1 MTSAVVIDASAGVE
15 IALGT
20 PSGLFLA
27 QHIPERGAVWA
38 PDHYSA
44 EVGSA
49 IRRLEVIER
58 RLDGRRARRALVEAL
73 DLPTRRVGVRSLIE
87 SAWPLR
93 FNLTIG
99 DALYVTLAR
108 QLGCPLLTGD
118 RRLAASPRL
127 GVAAVTCPER

>member
-1 MTSAVVIDASAGVE
+1 VTSAIVIDASAGVE

-20 PSGLFLA
+20 PVGLFLA
-27 QHIPERGAVWA
+27 QHVPVGVAVWA

-44 EVGSA
+44 EVASA
-49 IRRLEVIER
+49 FRRIEVIER

-87 SAWPLR
+87 SAWPSR
-93 FNLTIG
+93 FNITIG
-99 DALYVTLAR
+99 DALYVALAR

-118 RRLAASPRL
+118 RRLASAPRL
-127 GVAAVTCPER
+127 GVAMVTYPSP